1 MRVRARVRQVL
12 PSDALLWTSDETLSD
27 LSDLSGGGGDGGGD
41 GDGDG
46 GGGDGGGGDG
56 DGGDGGGGGGGHA
69 YRMVLQ
75 LSDEYDDKVYLG
87 AVLAGEEGSA
97 FFLGL
102 PPANLRESN
111 ASLMALRTRV
121 AALCSPGAPPA
132 EFGLWVC
139 TPQAGAVPTR
149 TGVAFHVV
157 GTRCLAGL

>member
-1 MRVRARVRQVL
+1 M
-12 PSDALLWTSDETLSD
+12 TK
-27 LSDLSGGGGDGGGD
+27 SGEIGW
-41 GDGDG
+41 
-46 GGGDGGGGDG
+46 
-56 DGGDGGGGGGGHA
+56 
-69 YRMVLQ
+69 V
-75 LSDEYDDKVYLG
+75 S
-87 AVLAGEEGSA
+87 EEGGA

-139 TPQAGAVPTR
+139 TPQADDVPSR